1 MSRPVEDALRNLAAA
16 FAAERDRAAAE
27 ARRELAS
34 QLNRS
39 ARRLR
44 QAAGHDEWISA
55 LCDAAEACA
64 ARAAVF
70 TLQGGF
76 LRLERAA
83 FQDAMPDIPLHEAP
97 AFETAATTGDPVAA
111 LYGAQELS
119 ATLIEAFGESS
130 GGRVQIFP
138 VLAGGRAVAM
148 IYAEGGGAGADSN
161 AIELLATLAGAVWES
176 RAAQVRPA
184 SSPLVAIQP
193 AAPSPAPAAPPTPIA
208 DWSEIPPEHHEA
220 HLRAQRF
227 ARVHVAEIRL
237 YKSPLVLEGRKRRA
251 LYAYL
256 QEDIDRGRDIFKSE
270 FVDKVP
276 SMADYFH
283 GEIVR
288 TLANDDATLLGENYP
303 GPLR

>member
-1 MSRPVEDALRNLAAA
+1 MTRSVEEALRNLAAA
-16 FAAERDRAAAE
+16 FAEERDRAAAE

-34 QLNRS
+34 RLNRS

-44 QAAGHDEWISA
+44 QATGHDEWISA
-55 LCDAAEACA
+55 LCDAAAACA

-70 TLQGGF
+70 SLQGGF
-76 LRLERAA
+76 LHLERAA
-83 FQDAMPDIPLHEAP
+83 FQEAMPDIPLHEAP
-97 AFETAATTGDPVAA
+97 AFETAAATGDPVAA

-119 ATLIEAFGESS
+119 ATLVEAFGESS

-148 IYAEGGGAGADSN
+148 IYAEGGGSGADAN
-161 AIELLATLAGAVWES
+161 TLELLTMLAGAVWES
-176 RAAQVRPA
+176 RAAQPRPA

-193 AAPSPAPAAPPTPIA
+193 AAVPGQAPPAPIA
-208 DWSEIPPEHHEA
+208 DWAEIPPEDREA